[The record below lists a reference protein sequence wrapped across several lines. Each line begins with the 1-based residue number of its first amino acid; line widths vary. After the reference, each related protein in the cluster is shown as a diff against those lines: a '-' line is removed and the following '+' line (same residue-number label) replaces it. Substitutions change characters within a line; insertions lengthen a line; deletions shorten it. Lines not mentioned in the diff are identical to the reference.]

1 MSRCQDSRFLKF
13 WYIIDPAWNSKP
25 ATSQSLLRRTGEDK
39 LSSDDFFSL
48 VNNNKWAGL
57 PREVPFVNRVSK
69 YVRKVDCH
77 DCLHAEKSP
86 SFCSGSRHHFSYR
99 QYTAPKPP
107 RRALRG
113 AFASYIGL
121 RRTGN
126 IRYLSHSLSYSML
139 SAYLSTAYYW
149 DWVLTKHPLTRK
161 TKIVFITSTTLSQGP
176 FY

>member
-1 MSRCQDSRFLKF
+1 MFTLKAKANPRIARYAIGDQKKNSDREPLSRFLKF

-48 VNNNKWAGL
+48 VGGNSEHNKWGGL

-99 QYTAPKPP
+99 QYTAPQPP
-107 RRALRG
+107 RRAALCVVH
-113 AFASYIGL
+113 L
-121 RRTGN
+121 
-126 IRYLSHSLSYSML
+126 
-139 SAYLSTAYYW
+139 
-149 DWVLTKHPLTRK
+149 HPIL
-161 TKIVFITSTTLSQGP
+161 V
-176 FY
+176 